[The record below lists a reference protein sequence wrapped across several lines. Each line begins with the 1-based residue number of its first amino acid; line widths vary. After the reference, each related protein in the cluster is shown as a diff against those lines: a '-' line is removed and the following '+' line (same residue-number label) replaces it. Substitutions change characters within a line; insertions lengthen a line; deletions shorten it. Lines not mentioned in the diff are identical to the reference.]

1 MSIMEENIFFN
12 RGNAL
17 TSDVDQEEMMK
28 KVQIEK
34 DKRGLD
40 NKLVVVQDNSGEYL
54 LFDFSDA
61 DDKNDQVTKFQIKQ
75 VIEDE
80 KSPE

>member
-1 MSIMEENIFFN
+1 MEETIFFN

-17 TSDVDQEEMMK
+17 TSTVDQEELMK

-61 DDKNDQVTKFQIKQ
+61 DFENDQATEFQVKQ
-75 VIEDE
+75 VIKNEE
-80 KSPE
+80 SSE

>member
-1 MSIMEENIFFN
+1 MEETIFFN

-17 TSDVDQEEMMK
+17 TSTVDQEELMK

-40 NKLVVVQDNSGEYL
+40 NKLVVVQDNSGKYL

-61 DDKNDQVTKFQIKQ
+61 DSENDQATEFQVKQ
-75 VIEDE
+75 VIKNEE
-80 KSPE
+80 SSE

>member
-1 MSIMEENIFFN
+1 MEETIFFN

-17 TSDVDQEEMMK
+17 TSDVDQEELMK

-34 DKRGLD
+34 DKRGLN
-40 NKLVVVQDNSGEYL
+40 NKLVVVQDNRGEYL

-61 DDKNDQVTKFQIKQ
+61 DSENDRSSEFQVKQI
-75 VIEDE
+75 IEDDKVE
-80 KSPE
+80 

>member
-1 MSIMEENIFFN
+1 MEENIFFN

>member
-1 MSIMEENIFFN
+1 MEETIFFN

-34 DKRGLD
+34 DKRGFN
-40 NKLVVVQDNSGEYL
+40 NKLVVVQDDSGEYL

-61 DDKNDQVTKFQIKQ
+61 DSKNEQATEFQVKQ
-75 VIEDE
+75 MIDNDA
-80 KSPE
+80 SSD

>member
-1 MSIMEENIFFN
+1 MEEPIFFN

-17 TSDVDQEEMMK
+17 TSTVDQEELMK

-34 DKRGLD
+34 DKRKLD
-40 NKLVVVQDNSGEYL
+40 DKLVVVQDNSGEYL

-61 DDKNDQVTKFQIKQ
+61 DSKNDQATEFQVKQ
-75 VIEDE
+75 VIENEDSSE
-80 KSPE
+80 

>member
-1 MSIMEENIFFN
+1 MEETIFFN

-17 TSDVDQEEMMK
+17 TSTVDQEELMK

-61 DDKNDQVTKFQIKQ
+61 DSENDQATEFQVKQ
-75 VIEDE
+75 VIKNEE
-80 KSPE
+80 SSE

>member
-1 MSIMEENIFFN
+1 MEETIFFN

-17 TSDVDQEEMMK
+17 TSDVDQEELMK

-34 DKRGLD
+34 DKRGL
-40 NKLVVVQDNSGEYL
+40 NEKLVVVQDKSGEYL

-61 DDKNDQVTKFQIKQ
+61 DSENTSATEFQVKQI
-75 VIEDE
+75 IENETSSD
-80 KSPE
+80 

>member
-1 MSIMEENIFFN
+1 MEETIFFN

-17 TSDVDQEEMMK
+17 TSTVDQEELMK

-34 DKRGLD
+34 DKRKLD
-40 NKLVVVQDNSGEYL
+40 DKLVVVQDNSGEYL

-61 DDKNDQVTKFQIKQ
+61 DSKNDQATEFQVKQ
-75 VIEDE
+75 VIENEDSSE
-80 KSPE
+80 

>member
-1 MSIMEENIFFN
+1 MEETIFFN

-17 TSDVDQEEMMK
+17 TSDVDQEELMK

-34 DKRGLD
+34 DKRGL
-40 NKLVVVQDNSGEYL
+40 NEKLVIVQDKSGEYL

-61 DDKNDQVTKFQIKQ
+61 DSENTSVTEFQVKQI
-75 VIEDE
+75 IENETSSD
-80 KSPE
+80 

>member
-1 MSIMEENIFFN
+1 MIIMEETIFFN

-17 TSDVDQEEMMK
+17 TSDVDQEELMK

-34 DKRGLD
+34 DKRGLN
-40 NKLVVVQDNSGEYL
+40 NKLVVVQDNRGEYL

-61 DDKNDQVTKFQIKQ
+61 DAENDQSSEFQVKQIIKDDKT
-75 VIEDE
+75 E
-80 KSPE
+80 

>member
-61 DDKNDQVTKFQIKQ
+61 DDKNDQATKFQIKQ
-75 VIEDE
+75 VIEDG
-80 KSPE
+80 KVT

>member
-1 MSIMEENIFFN
+1 MIIMEETIFFN

-17 TSDVDQEEMMK
+17 TSDVDQEELMK

-34 DKRGLD
+34 DKRGLN
-40 NKLVVVQDNSGEYL
+40 NKLVVVQDNRGEYL

-61 DDKNDQVTKFQIKQ
+61 DSENDRSSEFQVKQI
-75 VIEDE
+75 IEDDKVE
-80 KSPE
+80 